1 MAYQKPLVIAAGA
14 GLASALLF
22 AASAQG
28 AGPSLILAYVTPLPI
43 MIATLGFG
51 HATGLLAAGVAACGL
66 AFYLG
71 LLPALF
77 FALLLGFP
85 SWLLPYLALLARP
98 LPTPAQGQPALVL
111 WYPIGRVVAWG
122 AAIVVA
128 VILTMGGLLILRS
141 GGFEPAVTYFAGRLD
156 TIVGQAPSQ
165 ELMGATTARRIVQV
179 LPVLMAA
186 SAFLMLM
193 VNLWLAG
200 RIVERSSLLGRPWPP
215 LPENYRLPKVAIA
228 VLVVAGLAAFA
239 GGAPRVA
246 GGVVAAAFGMAFVF
260 QGLAAAHA
268 LTRGL
273 AARPMILLAIYV
285 ITVAIVPSL
294 VALAVI
300 GIVDCLMPFRPR
312 QQPTK
317 PPLSRS

>member
-1 MAYQKPLVIAAGA
+1 MAYQRTWVIAAGA

-51 HATGLLAAGVAACGL
+51 QATGLVAAAVAACGL

-71 LLPALF
+71 LLPGLF
-77 FALLLGFP
+77 FALLLGVP
-85 SWLLPYLALLARP
+85 SWLLPYLTLLARP
-98 LPTPAQGQPALVL
+98 LVPPVQGQPGLVL
-111 WYPIGRVVAWG
+111 WYPIGRVVAWA
-122 AAIVVA
+122 AAIVA
-128 VILTMGGLLILRS
+128 GVILAVGGLLILRS

-156 TIVGQAPSQ
+156 TIVGQGPSE
-165 ELMGATTARRIVQV
+165 ELAGATTARRVVQV

-186 SAFLMLM
+186 SAFVMLM
-193 VNLWLAG
+193 VNLWLAA
-200 RIVERSSLLGRPWPP
+200 RIVERSGLLRRPWPS
-215 LPENYRLPKVAIA
+215 LPENYHLPKITVA
-228 VLVVAGLAAFA
+228 VLVVAGAAAFA

-246 GGVVAAAFGMAFVF
+246 GGVVAAAFGMAFVV

-273 AARPMILLAIYV
+273 AARPMILLAIYI

-294 VALAVI
+294 IALAVV

-312 QQPTK
+312 QQPST
-317 PPLSRS
+317 PPVSRS